1 MSYGEYGGNGSVQ
14 SAVWLGEPDLQV
26 TQLNRG
32 PEAWVKLDKT
42 QLSRRAQAFIP
53 KIEGS
58 DLTFY
63 GKDNTPAGLG
73 NFRIRVRFQ
82 NEKELTE
89 AATAFRAAIGAKQLE
104 VEFGLQVVKDSP
116 GQVKLAWGAHGN
128 ANLGDDQTD
137 GNGTPGPRV
146 NRPRGLMAL
155 WQRFLSLF
163 R

>member
-14 SAVWLGEPDLQV
+14 SAVWLGEPDVQV

-32 PEAWVKLDKT
+32 AEAWGKLGET
-42 QLSRRAQAFIP
+42 QLSRRARSFIP

-82 NEKELTE
+82 NEGEINE
-89 AATAFRAAIGAKQLE
+89 AANAFRRAIGAKQLE
-104 VEFGLQVVKDSP
+104 VEFVLAVLKDTP
-116 GQVKLAWGAHGN
+116 GQVKLAWGAHQN
-128 ANLGDDQTD
+128 VDLGDDTTQ
-137 GNGTPGPRV
+137 GNGTPGGTV
-146 NRPRGLMAL
+146 RPRGGLLGL
-155 WQRFLSLF
+155 WERFLRLF

>member
-14 SAVWLGEPDLQV
+14 SAVWLGEPDVQV

-32 PEAWVKLDKT
+32 AEAWAKLGET
-42 QLSRRAQAFIP
+42 QLSRRARAFIP
-53 KIEGS
+53 KIEGT

-82 NEKELTE
+82 SEREIAE
-89 AATAFRAAIGAKQLE
+89 ASDAFRKAIGAKALE
-104 VEFGLQVVKDSP
+104 VEFVLDVLKDSP
-116 GQVKLAWGAHGN
+116 GQVKLAWGAH
-128 ANLGDDQTD
+128 ANVPLGDDQTQ
-137 GNGTPGPRV
+137 GNGTPGPKV
-146 NRPRGLMAL
+146 SRPSGLLAL
-155 WQRFLSLF
+155 WQRFLGLF

>member
-14 SAVWLGEPDLQV
+14 SAVWLGEPDVQV

-32 PEAWVKLDKT
+32 REAWVKLGET
-42 QLSRRAQAFIP
+42 QLSRRARSFIP
-53 KIEGS
+53 KIEDA

-82 NEKELTE
+82 NASELRE
-89 AATAFRAAIGAKQLE
+89 AANTFRRAMDEGRLE
-104 VEFGLQVVKDSP
+104 VEFVLAVLRDDP
-116 GQVKLAWGAHGN
+116 GQIKLAWGAH
-128 ANLGDDQTD
+128 ANVDLGDDPTQP
-137 GNGTPGPRV
+137 GTTTPPPRSV
-146 NRPRGLMAL
+146 
-155 WQRFLSLF
+155 WQRILGLF